1 MSKKNNK
8 YNFWK
13 GNPQFG
19 VSGGN
24 ESVAALEQE
33 LRQNYINKYY
43 NLWLS
48 KFEWDGLD
56 AENASQQ
63 KDYIMRKFWSH
74 GSVACRPIENTD
86 LLVFCPWAAATYNLY
101 DYPETISLVN
111 TRGVSSRIIPTATQV
126 VNKDAVIG
134 WAQPN
139 KKPIYMVVKTYID
152 RMVSIDMVINTNLQL
167 QKMPFL
173 IGVNETDEDKLK
185 DVVRRI
191 LNNEV
196 VIFASLEELQ
206 RIQTMAT
213 QTPYIID
220 RLQTYQQSLERELM
234 TFLGIDN
241 LGSAATLAQSHIN
254 SDQTNAA
261 NDEINAYGGS
271 IKEEIET
278 FVNLINKTFGR
289 NISIKEKTAPVASV
303 HKTDM
308 NGGSRN
314 DE

>member
-1 MSKKNNK
+1 MSRKNNK

-13 GNPQFG
+13 GNPQYG
-19 VSGGN
+19 VSGGS
-24 ESVAALEQE
+24 ESVALLESE

-56 AENASQQ
+56 EENSSQQ
-63 KDYIMRKFWSH
+63 KDYIMRKFWSQ

-86 LLVFCPWAAATYNLY
+86 LLAFCPWAAVTYNLY

-111 TRGVSSRIIPTATQV
+111 TRGVSERIIPSTTQV

-139 KKPIYMVVKTYID
+139 KKPIYMVVKPYID
-152 RMVSIDMVINTNLQL
+152 RMVSVDMVINTNLQL

-185 DVVRRI
+185 DVVKRI

-206 RIQTMAT
+206 RIQTLAT

-220 RLQTYQQSLERELM
+220 KLQAYQQSLERELM
-234 TFLGIDN
+234 TYLGIDN

-278 FVNLINKTFGR
+278 FVNLINKAFGR